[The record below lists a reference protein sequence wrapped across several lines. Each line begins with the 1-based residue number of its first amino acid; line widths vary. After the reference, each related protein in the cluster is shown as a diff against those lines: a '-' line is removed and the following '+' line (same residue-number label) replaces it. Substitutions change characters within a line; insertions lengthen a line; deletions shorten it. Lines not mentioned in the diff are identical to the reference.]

1 MHWIVAVGVGLW
13 AAGVLAQSPSFT
25 STLLDVPTN
34 TGIQQVKF
42 KNVICGEQ
50 DVWQFDLVNNA
61 ISETRIEWVFWLED
75 EEGDS
80 IEGDRATALIEP
92 KSRITVALSF
102 SCDVPFTAL
111 RHQFQIVPLGIDRR

>member
-1 MHWIVAVGVGLW
+1 MRWTISVVMSLW
-13 AAGVLAQSPSFT
+13 AVGVLAQSPSFG
-25 STLLDVPTN
+25 STMLDVPTN

-80 IEGDRATALIEP
+80 IESDRAAALLEP

-102 SCDVPFTAL
+102 PCDVPFTAL

>member
-1 MHWIVAVGVGLW
+1 MHWIVGVGMSLW
-13 AAGVLAQSPSFT
+13 AAVLLAQSPSFS

-42 KNVICGEQ
+42 KNVICSKEGT
-50 DVWQFDLVNNA
+50 WHFDLVNNA

-80 IEGDRATALIEP
+80 IEGARAAALLEP
-92 KSRITVALSF
+92 KSRITVALPF

-111 RHQFQIVPLGIDRR
+111 RHQFQIVPLGMDRR